1 MPAAAAVVLALGRAL
16 GETMALATLVGEGR
30 GLEVFL
36 SRCLGAS
43 FFGAICAVGGTCS
56 GDLHDNGVQIAA
68 ACAGRAAASSSA
80 SSRGTGLAMTTD
92 NSMIRTQVDALRD
105 ALERSKRK
113 RVRRLLKTMHP
124 AKIASLMEPLT
135 PEQRVA
141 VWQQIEEPVE
151 HKVLAHLSPA
161 LKAQLTRDAGAGE
174 QPDPPEEALSAETA
188 GGEPAAE
195 AETQLRLVLEALDS
209 GKLKRIGRLFR
220 KLHPARIAGLLESLP
235 AAGRVAAWDMVE
247 HERMGKVL
255 RHLHE
260 EVRRRLAA
268 EMELDDLVDAA
279 RAMEPDDLVDLI
291 QDLPGDLG
299 REILLTLN
307 RRERE
312 RVESMLSYPEDSA
325 GGLMNLDQ
333 IAVRADIKVGTLL
346 RYLRLLEELPP
357 NTDKFYIVDRDNRYQ
372 GIVRAR
378 RVLTARPET
387 LIADIM
393 ETDFEP
399 VLATQPEADIA
410 RRFEAQDLIS
420 VPVVDDA
427 GVLLGRITIDD
438 IVDVIREL
446 AEHSMMGMAGLDEET
461 DMFAPVLASS
471 RRRAVWL
478 GINLVT
484 AFLAAWVIGLFE
496 HTLEQV
502 VALAVLMPIVAS
514 MGGIAGSQ
522 TLTLVIRGLA
532 TGQLGTVNT
541 RILLLKEL
549 GVGLLNGLLWALV
562 VAALAIA
569 WFGNWAIGGIIAAA
583 ILLNLLCAALAG
595 VTIPLVLRA
604 LGIDPA
610 LAGSVVLTTVT
621 DVVGFF
627 VFLGLATVLLL

>member
-1 MPAAAAVVLALGRAL
+1 M
-16 GETMALATLVGEGR
+16 T
-30 GLEVFL
+30 
-36 SRCLGAS
+36 
-43 FFGAICAVGGTCS
+43 
-56 GDLHDNGVQIAA
+56 HDND
-68 ACAGRAAASSSA
+68 
-80 SSRGTGLAMTTD
+80 T
-92 NSMIRTQVDALRD
+92 NRTQLDALRD
-105 ALERSKRK
+105 ALERGKHKRL
-113 RVRRLLKTMHP
+113 RRILKAMHP
-124 AKIASLMEPLT
+124 AKIASLMETLT
-135 PEQRVA
+135 LAQRLS
-141 VWQQIEEPVE
+141 VWQQIEEPLE
-151 HKVLAHLSPA
+151 HKVMSHLPPA
-161 LKAQLTRDAGAGE
+161 LQAQLSQDAGDGDQAESSAGATAADASAVD
-174 QPDPPEEALSAETA
+174 PDALD
-188 GGEPAAE
+188 
-195 AETQLRLVLEALDS
+195 ETQLRVVLEALES

-235 AAGRVAAWDMVE
+235 AAHRAAAWDMVE

-260 EVRRRLAA
+260 EVRRRLAT

-279 RAMEPDDLVDLI
+279 RAMAPDDLVDLI
-291 QDLPGDLG
+291 QDLPGKLG

-333 IAVRADIKVGTLL
+333 VAVRADIKVGTLL
-346 RYLRLLEELPP
+346 RYLRLLEDLPP
-357 NTDKFYIVDRDNRYQ
+357 NTDKFYIVDRGNRYQ
-372 GIVRAR
+372 GIVRTR
-378 RVLTARPET
+378 RVLTAKPET
-387 LIADIM
+387 AIAELM

-399 VLATQPEADIA
+399 AVADEPAAEIA
-410 RRFEAQDLIS
+410 RRFEDQDLIS
-420 VPVVDDA
+420 VPVVDEA

-438 IVDVIREL
+438 VVDVIRDL

-471 RRRAVWL
+471 RRRALWL

-496 HTLEQV
+496 DTLEQV

-532 TGQLGTVNT
+532 TGQLGVANT
-541 RILLLKEL
+541 PILLLKEFGI
-549 GVGLLNGLLWALV
+549 GVLNGLLWAAV
-562 VAALAIA
+562 VAILAVL

-595 VTIPLVLRA
+595 VLIPLIMRRV
-604 LGIDPA
+604 GIDPA

-627 VFLGLATVLLL
+627 AFLGLATLVLL

>member
-1 MPAAAAVVLALGRAL
+1 M
-16 GETMALATLVGEGR
+16 T
-30 GLEVFL
+30 
-36 SRCLGAS
+36 
-43 FFGAICAVGGTCS
+43 
-56 GDLHDNGVQIAA
+56 DDNG
-68 ACAGRAAASSSA
+68 
-80 SSRGTGLAMTTD
+80 T
-92 NSMIRTQVDALRD
+92 IRTQVDALRD

-124 AKIASLMEPLT
+124 AKIASLMETLT
-135 PEQRVA
+135 PAQRLS
-141 VWQQIEEPVE
+141 VWQQIEEPLE
-151 HKVLAHLSPA
+151 HKVLSHLAPA
-161 LKAQLTRDAGAGE
+161 LRAQLSHDVGAGE
-174 QPDPPEEALSAETA
+174 HAEPSADASTGET
-188 GGEPAAE
+188 GSGDSGTED
-195 AETQLRLVLEALDS
+195 ETQLRVVLEALES

-235 AAGRVAAWDMVE
+235 AADRGAAWDMVE
-247 HERMGKVL
+247 HGRMGKVL

-260 EVRRRLAA
+260 AVRRRLAA
-268 EMELDDLVDAA
+268 EMEPDDLVDAA

-333 IAVRADIKVGTLL
+333 IAVRADIRVGTLL
-346 RYLRLLEELPP
+346 RYLRLLEDLPP
-357 NTDKFYIVDRDNRYQ
+357 NTDKFYIVDRDKRYQ

-387 LIADIM
+387 AIADLM

-399 VLATQPEADIA
+399 VAADAPAADIA
-410 RRFEAQDLIS
+410 RRFEDQDLIS
-420 VPVVDDA
+420 VPVVDEA

-438 IVDVIREL
+438 VVDVIRDL

-496 HTLEQV
+496 NTLEQV

-532 TGQLGTVNT
+532 TGQLGVVNT
-541 RILLLKEL
+541 PILLLKEL
-549 GVGLLNGLLWALV
+549 GIGFLNGLLWAAV
-562 VAALAIA
+562 VAILAVI

-595 VTIPLVLRA
+595 VAIPLIMRR

-627 VFLGLATVLLL
+627 AFLGLATMLLL

>member
-1 MPAAAAVVLALGRAL
+1 MTS
-16 GETMALATLVGEGR
+16 GESTV
-30 GLEVFL
+30 
-36 SRCLGAS
+36 
-43 FFGAICAVGGTCS
+43 
-56 GDLHDNGVQIAA
+56 
-68 ACAGRAAASSSA
+68 
-80 SSRGTGLAMTTD
+80 
-92 NSMIRTQVDALRD
+92 RTQVDALRD
-105 ALERSKRK
+105 ALERHKRK
-113 RVRRLLKTMHP
+113 RVRRLLKAMHP

-141 VWQQIEEPVE
+141 VWQQIDERIE
-151 HKVLAHLSPA
+151 HKVLLQLSPA
-161 LKAQLTRDAGAGE
+161 LRTQLTQDAGAGE
-174 QPDPPEEALSAETA
+174 PVEPPAEVILDGGGAEQSAET
-188 GGEPAAE
+188 
-195 AETQLRLVLEALDS
+195 ETQLRLVLEALES

-235 AAGRVAAWDMVE
+235 ASERAAAWDMVE

-260 EVRRRLAA
+260 AVRRPLAA
-268 EMELDDLVDAA
+268 EMEPDDLVDAA

-291 QDLPGDLG
+291 QDLPGELG
-299 REILLTLN
+299 REILRTLN

-312 RVESMLSYPEDSA
+312 RVESILSYPEDSA

-346 RYLRLLEELPP
+346 RYLRLLEDLPP
-357 NTDKFYIVDRDNRYQ
+357 NTDKFYIVDRGNRYQ

-378 RVLTARPET
+378 RVLTAKPEA
-387 LIADIM
+387 LITDLM
-393 ETDFEP
+393 ERDFEP
-399 VLATQPEADIA
+399 VHADQPAADIA
-410 RRFEAQDLIS
+410 QRFESQDLIS
-420 VPVVDDA
+420 VPVVDGA
-427 GVLLGRITIDD
+427 GVLIGRITIDD
-438 IVDVIREL
+438 IVDVIRDE
-446 AEHSMMGMAGLDEET
+446 AERSMMGMAGLGEET

-471 RRRAVWL
+471 RRRALWL

-496 HTLEQV
+496 DTLEQV

-532 TGQLGTVNT
+532 TGQLGVANT
-541 RILLLKEL
+541 PILLLKEFGI
-549 GVGLLNGLLWALV
+549 GVLNGLLWAAV
-562 VAALAIA
+562 VAILAVL

-595 VTIPLVLRA
+595 VLIPLIMRRV
-604 LGIDPA
+604 GIDPA

-627 VFLGLATVLLL
+627 AFLGLATLVLL

>member
-1 MPAAAAVVLALGRAL
+1 
-16 GETMALATLVGEGR
+16 
-30 GLEVFL
+30 
-36 SRCLGAS
+36 
-43 FFGAICAVGGTCS
+43 
-56 GDLHDNGVQIAA
+56 
-68 ACAGRAAASSSA
+68 
-80 SSRGTGLAMTTD
+80 MTTD
-92 NSMIRTQVDALRD
+92 NDHRVLTQVDALRE

-113 RVRRLLKTMHP
+113 RVRRILKTMHP
-124 AKIASLMEPLT
+124 AKIASLLETLT

-141 VWQQIEEPVE
+141 VWQQVDEAVE
-151 HKVLAHLSPA
+151 QKVLSHLTPA
-161 LKAQLTRDAGAGE
+161 LQAQITRDAGAGDE
-174 QPDPPEEALSAETA
+174 AEVPEDEALEETA
-188 GGEPAAE
+188 AA
-195 AETQLRLVLEALDS
+195 ADAAAAAQTQLRLVLEALEN

-235 AAGRVAAWDMVE
+235 AADRGAAWDMVE

-268 EMELDDLVDAA
+268 EMEPDDLVEAA

-291 QDLPGDLG
+291 QDLPASLG

-333 IAVRADIKVGTLL
+333 IAVRADIKVLTLL
-346 RYLRLLEELPP
+346 RYLRLLEDLPP
-357 NTDKFYIVDRDNRYQ
+357 NTDKFFIVDRDNVYQ

-387 LIADIM
+387 PIADLL

-399 VLATQPEADIA
+399 VGADQPSAEVA
-410 RRFEAQDLIS
+410 RRFEDQDLIS
-420 VPVVDDA
+420 VPVVDADRR
-427 GVLLGRITIDD
+427 LLGRITVDD
-438 IVDVIREL
+438 IVDVIREQ

-478 GINLVT
+478 GINLLT

-496 HTLEQV
+496 GTLQQV

-532 TGQLGTVNT
+532 TGQLGAGNT

-549 GVGLLNGLLWALV
+549 GIGLLNGLLWALV
-562 VAALAIA
+562 VAALAVL
-569 WFGNWAIGGIIAAA
+569 WFGNWIIGGVIAVA

-595 VTIPLVLRA
+595 VVIPLIMRKA
-604 LGIDPA
+604 GIDPA

-627 VFLGLATVLLL
+627 AFLGLATVILL